1 MIIDKK
7 GRLFGKVSIIDILA
21 IVIVIAIAV
30 FVGVKF
36 KKDNTSSPF
45 TQKEDRIQIV
55 YLIEEVKDFV
65 VDELKIGDSARES
78 VYKASF
84 GNVTDIKRDKSV
96 SWVKTDQGKLFKS
109 SKEGYSCVYITME
122 ATGIYGDNGV
132 TIGGGEYFIGQ
143 SIVLNIGKTQLYGKI
158 YDMKKIG

>member
-21 IVIVIAIAV
+21 IVIVIAVVA

-36 KKDNTSSPF
+36 KKNDSGSLF
-45 TQKEDRIQIV
+45 TQKEDRIQVV

-65 VDELKIGDSARES
+65 VDELKIGDPARES

-84 GNVTDIKRDKSV
+84 GNVVDIKRDKSI
-96 SWVKTDQGKLFKS
+96 SWVRTDQGKLYKT
-109 SKEGYSCVYITME
+109 SKEGYSSVYITME
-122 ATGIYGDNGV
+122 ATGTYGNNGV
-132 TIGGGEYFIGQ
+132 TIGSGEYFIGQ

-158 YDMKKIG
+158 CDMKKVG

>member
-30 FVGVKF
+30 FIGGKLR
-36 KKDNTSSPF
+36 KTDAGSPF
-45 TQKEDRIQIV
+45 TQKEDRIQVV
-55 YLIEEVKDFV
+55 YLVEEVRDFV
-65 VDELKIGDSARES
+65 VDEIKVGDLARES
-78 VYKASF
+78 VYKAVF
-84 GNVTDIKRDKSV
+84 GNVTDIKRDKSI
-96 SWVKTDQGKLFKS
+96 SWVKTDQGKIIKS
-109 SKEGYSCVYITME
+109 SREGFSSIYITME
-122 ATGIYGDNGV
+122 GTGTFGNNGV
-132 TIGGGEYFIGQ
+132 TIGAGQYFIGQ